1 MRMHDTTGTDYHFRL
16 RDGLLG
22 LQMLFVAF
30 GAPAPH

>member
-1 MRMHDTTGTDYHFRL
+1 MRATTGRDYHLRL

-30 GAPAPH
+30 GAPAQH